1 MQEVTMNEQRPQ
13 SSREEFVNAAS
24 HALGFLA
31 ALAALPVLAWYS
43 ILRPTPQHLGAWIFA
58 ATLLL
63 VYLASAVY
71 HAVPA
76 GRWKQALCRL
86 DQAAIFLFIAGS
98 YTPFALR
105 NVPGGATWLL
115 LGGVWAAAA
124 LGMALKLLDRL
135 QHQGWLTALYFAFGW
150 LVLLA
155 AQPVVDGLP
164 RQGLALVLGGGV
176 AYTVGTVFFLLDQRL
191 RYGHLV
197 WHLFALLGS
206 ACHFVVVLR
215 YVG

>member
-1 MQEVTMNEQRPQ
+1 MNEQRPQ

-24 HALGFLA
+24 HALGFLV
-31 ALAALPVLAWYS
+31 ALAAMPVLAWYS
-43 ILRPTPQHLGAWIFA
+43 VLRPTPQHLGVWIFA

-76 GRWKQALCRL
+76 GRWKQSLCRV

-105 NVPGGATWLL
+105 HVPGGATWLV

-124 LGMALKLLDRL
+124 LGMALKLLNRL

-155 AQPVVDGLP
+155 AQPVVDSLPHDGLV
-164 RQGLALVLGGGV
+164 LVLGGGV
-176 AYTVGTVFFLLDQRL
+176 AYTVGTMFFLLDQRL

-197 WHLFALLGS
+197 WHLFALAGS